1 MAPATSKRSPGSAS
15 AASVTAQ
22 GPRRAQNPWRAPIA
36 GLLSWFLPG
45 LGHFVIGERVRGGVL
60 LATITVTFWSG
71 IAIGGVV
78 NTVDYQNHRL
88 WFAAQLG
95 SGGHTIAACVLRNV
109 VAPTPKTHET
119 PHVVGH
125 WLPTDIGIHYTGVA
139 GLLSILVILD
149 AVGRGDRR
157 GDRRGDGRG
166 DRHGDRRRDPG
177 GTSPGGH
184 GADGGVP

>member
-1 MAPATSKRSPGSAS
+1 MAPAASNRSTGSAYAS
-15 AASVTAQ
+15 ATI
-22 GPRRAQNPWRAPIA
+22 AQNPWRAPFA

-45 LGHFVIGERVRGGVL
+45 LGHFVMGERIRGAVL

-78 NTVDYQNHRL
+78 NTVDYQKHRL

-95 SGGHTIAACVLRNV
+95 SGGHTIAACVLRSA
-109 VAPTPKTHET
+109 VAPTPVAHES
-119 PHVVGH
+119 PRVVGH

-149 AVGRGDRR
+149 AVGRGGGRR
-157 GDRRGDGRG
+157 GA
-166 DRHGDRRRDPG
+166 RRRDHR
-177 GTSPGGH
+177 GTSPGRP
-184 GADGGVP
+184 AVDGGVP